1 MLSRA
6 LDEIFLA
13 ANALP
18 AHLTTA
24 RRVFDHRPETVAA
37 LDRLEAALAEAKA
50 ALGRKPE
57 EPRG

>member
-24 RRVFDHRPETVAA
+24 RRGFDHRPETVAA
-37 LDRLEAALAEAKA
+37 LGRGREA
-50 ALGRKPE
+50 
-57 EPRG
+57 PRG